1 MHKPIAEV
9 INLIPDSSQ
18 QLRGIS
24 ADQARTQMLSA
35 DPKQFGESVAGSYA
49 LVARD
54 GQRVVLARSLDRPMR
69 YFLAKVI
76 DGPLLIVAER
86 IDQIRDWLLAKGMA
100 AQFHPTYTRMVPAF
114 HASGRPCLRIG
125 VTSASTETA
134 SRHRLR
140 VHRIGAKANRPPAR
154 LS

>member
-54 GQRVVLARSLDRPMR
+54 GQRCTPS
-69 YFLAKVI
+69 F
-76 DGPLLIVAER
+76 
-86 IDQIRDWLLAKGMA
+86 
-100 AQFHPTYTRMVPAF
+100 
-114 HASGRPCLRIG
+114 
-125 VTSASTETA
+125 
-134 SRHRLR
+134 SRQP
-140 VHRIGAKANRPPAR
+140 G
-154 LS
+154 